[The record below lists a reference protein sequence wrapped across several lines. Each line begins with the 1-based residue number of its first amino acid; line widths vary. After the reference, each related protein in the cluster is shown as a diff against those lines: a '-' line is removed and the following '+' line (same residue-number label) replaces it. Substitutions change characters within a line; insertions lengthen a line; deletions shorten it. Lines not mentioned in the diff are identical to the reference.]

1 MKSLITGA
9 TGFMGARLCKALS
22 ERGDEIHALVLPGED
37 YSHISRFIAEAR
49 EGDITNPLSLVGVA
63 DGVDVVYHLAA
74 RVVDN
79 GSYDDF
85 YKPIL
90 DGTRNMLEA
99 CADRAGRFVYVSS
112 ICACGTGRHMKGL
125 TESDECQK
133 TGVYYGDAKL
143 EAEMLVKSHA
153 ADFPKGFVIAR
164 PDTVIGPRSVWVNE
178 LGKMIRDSIFT
189 YFDGGRYSAGLIY
202 IDDLVDGLVLCG
214 VKDQAAG
221 QTYFFGSGWEVS
233 WKQYLDDLAV
243 LFGKKIRFS
252 LPFKFAWALG
262 YVSEKIS
269 QPLGIR
275 PMITRHAVGLLGRDL
290 DVDCSKAKCEL
301 GWKTRVSY
309 DDAMKE
315 IKLWVKENMT

>member
-1 MKSLITGA
+1 MKLLITGA

-37 YSHISRFIAEAR
+37 YSHISRFIAETR
-49 EGDITNPLSLVGVA
+49 EGDITNPTSLVGVA

-74 RVVDN
+74 RVVDH

-99 CADRAGRFVYVSS
+99 CAGRAGRFVYVSS

-153 ADFPKGFVIAR
+153 ADFPKGFVIVR
-164 PDTVIGPRSVWVNE
+164 PANVIGPRSVWVAE
-178 LGKMIRDSIFT
+178 LGRMIRDSLFT
-189 YFDGGRYSAGLIY
+189 YFDGGRYSASLLY
-202 IDDLVDGLVLCG
+202 IDNLVDGLVLCSF
-214 VKDQAAG
+214 KDQAAG
-221 QTYFFGSGWEVS
+221 QTYFFRDDWEVT
-233 WKQYLDDLAV
+233 WKKYLDEMASM
-243 LFGKKIRFS
+243 FGKKIWFS
-252 LPFKFAWALG
+252 LPFSLAWVLG

-269 QPLGIR
+269 PPLGIR
-275 PMITRHAVGLLGRDL
+275 PMITRHAVGLMGRDN
-290 DVDCSKAKCEL
+290 DVDTTKAKTEL

-309 DDAMKE
+309 EETMKE
-315 IKLWVKENMT
+315 IGQWIKENMT